1 MDLYLTPGHLIRR
14 CQQIAVAIFMEET
27 AASNITPPQFAAL
40 AALAEHPGIDQ
51 RRLADAIA
59 FDRSTIGDLVARL
72 ESRGLVTRTV
82 GDDRRT
88 KRLALTPAGDDL
100 LQTLEAAVAR
110 TRTARGV
117 RRDAGASGPPP
128 QRDLPGP
135 AAAHRVAPAG
145 AASEG
150 RISPRDFPNRP

>member
-1 MDLYLTPGHLIRR
+1 MDLYRTPGHLIRR

-27 AASNITPPQFAAL
+27 ADSNITPPQFAAL
-40 AALAEHPGIDQ
+40 AALADHPGIDQ

-88 KRLALTPAGDDL
+88 KRLAITPAGTDL
-100 LQTLEAAVAR
+100 LHALESAVLR
-110 TRTARGV
+110 TQERILEPL
-117 RRDAGASGPPP
+117 PPE
-128 QRDLPGP
+128 LPGSPLEP
-135 AAAHRVAPAG
+135 APTATGFRW
-145 AASEG
+145 AS
-150 RISPRDFPNRP
+150 

>member
-110 TRTARGV
+110 TQERILEPLSPA
-117 RRDAGASGPPP
+117 
-128 QRDLPGP
+128 QR
-135 AAAHRVAPAG
+135 AAFVEMLGQVVHLHNETSRAPLRHIA
-145 AASEG
+145 
-150 RISPRDFPNRP
+150 